1 MGLKLSIGQQ
11 EVVIP
16 LLGMEMEK
24 NRKAVNQL
32 TRRMFS
38 CSADLLYSISSNAG
52 CSACKFCSIYSFKE
66 EITEVADNIAYHPLG
81 SVITYVTSL

>member
-32 TRRMFS
+32 TRRMFL

-66 EITEVADNIAYHPLG
+66 EITEVADNIG
-81 SVITYVTSL
+81 DNTSQGMICYVTSL